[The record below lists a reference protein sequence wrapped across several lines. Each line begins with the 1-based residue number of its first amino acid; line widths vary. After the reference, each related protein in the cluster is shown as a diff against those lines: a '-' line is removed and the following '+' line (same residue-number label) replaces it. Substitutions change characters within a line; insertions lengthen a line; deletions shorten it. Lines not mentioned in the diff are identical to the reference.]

1 MITLDG
7 KKNGVFDFVKMDC
20 VEKIGT
26 VRFGCPGEKLRKR
39 EGPEVEYEYGE

>member
-7 KKNGVFDFVKMDC
+7 KNGAFDFVKMDH

-26 VRFGCPGEKLRKR
+26 ARLGCPGEKLRKG